1 MINLP
6 IFHPNPD
13 HQFMV
18 NHCVWA
24 ADWDVW
30 PQGLLKCHVS
40 LEKKGDTSANK
51 NIYWSIGD
59 ILGYLYMIT
68 FTYVL
73 EYLMCFT
80 ANLIYLMNVDNVSPK
95 TTNVC
100 SCVPIVHP
108 CQNMVKNMFPHI
120 LHKLIGE
127 TMYNYMFGLSFKLG
141 CLKIVLHAD
150 KR

>member
-6 IFHPNPD
+6 IFHPNPA

-18 NHCVWA
+18 NHCVWV

-40 LEKKGDTSANK
+40 LEKQIGDTSANK
-51 NIYWSIGD
+51 QIYWSIGD

-68 FTYVL
+68 YVL
-73 EYLMCFT
+73 EYSMCFT

-108 CQNMVKNMFPHI
+108 CQNI
-120 LHKLIGE
+120 
-127 TMYNYMFGLSFKLG
+127 
-141 CLKIVLHAD
+141 
-150 KR
+150 